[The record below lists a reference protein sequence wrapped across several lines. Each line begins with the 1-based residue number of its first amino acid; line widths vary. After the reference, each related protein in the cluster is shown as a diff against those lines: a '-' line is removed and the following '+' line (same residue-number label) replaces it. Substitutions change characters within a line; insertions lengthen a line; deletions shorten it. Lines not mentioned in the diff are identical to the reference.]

1 MTPRPKFPFTSRAIR
16 GASGAEMSRI
26 RPPGDYLFKL
36 IVVVAGTLIAAAILA
51 AVRAGVVP

>member
-1 MTPRPKFPFTSRAIR
+1 
-16 GASGAEMSRI
+16 MSRI
-26 RPPGDYLFKL
+26 RPPGDSLFKL